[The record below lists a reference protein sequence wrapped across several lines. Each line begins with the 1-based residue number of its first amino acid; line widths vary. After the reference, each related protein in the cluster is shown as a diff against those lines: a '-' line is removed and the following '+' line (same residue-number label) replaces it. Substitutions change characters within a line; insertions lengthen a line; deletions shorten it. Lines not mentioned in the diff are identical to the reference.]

1 MQIKQRITAPKLK
14 GQTLSYRP
22 FPHYAPVSKHKEM
35 RTRLGW
41 TISYKSLYFVHPSLE
56 LVHLFTGMRER
67 SITTMPCVFVRDL
80 TSEVKLFGLRVTL
93 TPSEKF
99 STYIFR
105 IFCVR
110 KNVII
115 SLGVFS
121 LFQRNSRFNG
131 MRFLACL
138 YVGENF
144 PPQENEVTIPFSSK
158 HSAPLGDIWNNY
170 STYFRAAIAGQWNG
184 FSGLFY
190 LFLLWSSQVLKVFF
204 RSNKKFLKKAFLK
217 RE

>member
-1 MQIKQRITAPKLK
+1 
-14 GQTLSYRP
+14 
-22 FPHYAPVSKHKEM
+22 
-35 RTRLGW
+35 
-41 TISYKSLYFVHPSLE
+41 
-56 LVHLFTGMRER
+56 
-67 SITTMPCVFVRDL
+67 MPCVFVRDL

-115 SLGVFS
+115 SLRVFS
-121 LFQRNSRFNG
+121 LFQRTSRFNG

-138 YVGENF
+138 YVDDCHWRLGENL

-170 STYFRAAIAGQWNG
+170 STYFRAVIAGQSNG

-204 RSNKKFLKKAFLK
+204 RSNKKIYKKAFFKTWVAVQNSQRSWYRVPILNRTNWK
-217 RE
+217 RTTTLRANYI